1 MRAARERKPGR
12 MWNRAVTAIVVLAV
26 LGLAMT
32 VFLRRTR
39 AVMTER
45 DAILVTDFVNDDRR
59 SRF

>member
-1 MRAARERKPGR
+1 M
-12 MWNRAVTAIVVLAV
+12 AIVVLAV

-45 DAILVTDFVNDDRR
+45 DAILVTDFVNTTGIRVSTAR
-59 SRF
+59 SRKLWRSISSSRRI